1 MSPATTNEPFVFR
14 PTADQPA
21 GAADIVVDTRREISE
36 IVREVGAA
44 VRSDR
49 SRAEFLAL
57 LADRTL
63 RAMAAEGVVIWQL
76 DPDAKRMAYRCVHRL
91 GRVTDRTLPDQ
102 SAGAHQR
109 LLVEIGHD
117 GSPAVVPPTPGA
129 SDPDVPANPADV
141 PVALAPIDCDSTAA
155 GADSILEVFLESGG
169 GVATQRGYLRFV
181 AQMADLAG
189 EFIRADQLRV
199 LRRRQ
204 SMASTI
210 DHLTTRIH
218 EIADTSQ
225 LYELIVDTAA
235 DAFGFDRVGLV
246 RMDGTLSRTKAT
258 LIAVSH
264 VNTIDQKSPAAGQL
278 RHAAETKLAADGC
291 QWFDGPADADAESKP
306 NSLIVRAIASSRTDG
321 NQEPSFRLIGLQT
334 ADAPAISPESRDQ
347 WIRLVVHSGL
357 AIANLESASSS
368 SRFSITGMMRG
379 ESSARSLR
387 KTLKFGAAVATV
399 LIAGIVPVPL
409 TVDAPAIVRPAES
422 QVVCAPRDA
431 VVDSILVSH
440 GDTVTAGQTLIT
452 MSDSAL
458 DEQVLSLRGSLA
470 VLGQKRARLTD
481 AMMDASSSQIDRA
494 KQTQDER
501 MLVTEEIQSVND
513 QLNVLLRMQQTLVI
527 RADRDGIVDAWQ
539 VDSRLQSRPVHRGDG
554 LMRVIASDS
563 AWLVEAH
570 VPQNRIAHLQD
581 PVANVSL
588 DADPGRVFGAQ
599 LLQIGPAVISAG
611 NPAPA
616 TAALLKLEPKD
627 WDGSI
632 GRGLQAGHQ
641 QSDPSGAPARVM
653 FRCGNRPAAYV
664 AFQDLI
670 HWVRSTTSLYFA
682 RETSFSDSDNARD
695 SS

>member
-14 PTADQPA
+14 PSANQPA
-21 GAADIVVDTRREISE
+21 GTSDIVVDTRREISE
-36 IVREVGAA
+36 IVREVAAA

-63 RAMAAEGVVIWQL
+63 RAMAAEGVVIWQRN
-76 DPDAKRMAYRCVHRL
+76 PDAKRITYRCVHRL
-91 GRVTDRTLPDQ
+91 GRVTDRTLPDE

-117 GSPAVVPPTPGA
+117 GSPVVVPPTPGA
-129 SDPDVPANPADV
+129 ADSDVPANPSDV

-155 GADSILEVFLESGG
+155 GADMILEVFLESGG

-189 EFIRADQLRV
+189 EFLRADQLRV

-210 DHLTTRIH
+210 DQLTTRIH
-218 EIADTSQ
+218 QILDSAK
-225 LYELIVDTAA
+225 LNELIVDSAA

-246 RMDGTLSRTKAT
+246 RIDGTLSRTKAT

-264 VNTIDQKSPAAGQL
+264 VHTIDQKSPAAQQL

-291 QWFDGPADADAESKP
+291 QWLDGSADPDAEPKQD
-306 NSLIVRAIASSRTDG
+306 SLIVRAVASSRPDA
-321 NQEPSFRLIGLQT
+321 NKESSFRLIGLQT
-334 ADAPAISPESRDQ
+334 ADTPAISSESRDQ
-347 WIRLVVHSGL
+347 WLRLVVHAGL
-357 AIANLESASSS
+357 AIANLETSTSSSWFSVARMIRGEGSASP
-368 SRFSITGMMRG
+368 
-379 ESSARSLR
+379 LR
-387 KTLKFGAAVATV
+387 KALKCGAAVATV
-399 LIAGIVPVPL
+399 LVAGMIPVPL

-431 VVDSILVSH
+431 VVDSISVTH
-440 GDTVTAGQTLIT
+440 GDTVTAGQTLLT
-452 MSDSAL
+452 MSDERL
-458 DEQVLSLRGSLA
+458 EEQLEVLRSSLRE
-470 VLGQKRARLTD
+470 LGEKRARLTE
-481 AMMDASSSQIDRA
+481 AMMDASSSQLDRA

-513 QLNVLLRMQQTLVI
+513 QLNVLLRTQQNLVI

-539 VDSRLQSRPVHRGDG
+539 VESRLQSRPVRRGDG

-570 VPQNRIAHLQD
+570 VPQNRIAHLND
-581 PVANVSL
+581 PVAHVSF
-588 DADPGRVFGAQ
+588 DADPGQVFGAE
-599 LLQIGPAVISAG
+599 LLQIGPAVISASD
-611 NPAPA
+611 PAPA
-616 TAALLKLEPKD
+616 TAALLKLGGQE
-627 WDGSI
+627 WESSI
-632 GRGLQAGHQ
+632 GRGLQAGHRH
-641 QSDPSGAPARVM
+641 SDPSGAPARVM

-670 HWVRSTTSLYFA
+670 HWVSSTTSLYFA
-682 RETSFSDSDNARD
+682 RETSHSDTDNARD
-695 SS
+695 